1 VASRPEKPICVRS
14 STLGLRKIAA
24 KDSNSAE
31 CPITI
36 GVLHKNRRKLRD
48 CFKTEENP
56 VMSEAEA
63 EKNQRP
69 QFRNINISQIIGYRL
84 PLAGFIS
91 ILHRIS
97 GLLMFLLLP
106 FILFLLDTSLVS
118 ESSFEYFQGITSNW
132 FVKLIILALSWA
144 YLHHFC
150 AGIRH
155 LIMDN
160 HIGLDKDSARK
171 SAVGVFAISL
181 PLALVV
187 ALKLFGA
194 F

>member
-1 VASRPEKPICVRS
+1 MSD
-14 STLGLRKIAA
+14 AA
-24 KDSNSAE
+24 KPD
-31 CPITI
+31 
-36 GVLHKNRRKLRD
+36 
-48 CFKTEENP
+48 
-56 VMSEAEA
+56 
-63 EKNQRP
+63 RP
-69 QFRNINISQIIGYRL
+69 QFRNINITQIVGYRL
-84 PLAGFIS
+84 PLAGIIS

-106 FILFLLDTSLVS
+106 FILFLLDKSLVS
-118 ESSFEYFQGITSNW
+118 ESSFEYFKGFASNW
-132 FVKLIILALSWA
+132 FVKLVILALSWA

-171 SAVGVFAISL
+171 SALGVLVISV

>member
-1 VASRPEKPICVRS
+1 MPEV
-14 STLGLRKIAA
+14 
-24 KDSNSAE
+24 
-31 CPITI
+31 
-36 GVLHKNRRKLRD
+36 
-48 CFKTEENP
+48 
-56 VMSEAEA
+56 EA

-69 QFRNINISQIIGYRL
+69 QFRNIHISQIMGYRL

-118 ESSFEYFQGITSNW
+118 EGSFEYFKGITSNW

-155 LIMDN
+155 LVMDN